1 MGTGLYIGE
10 EAIGM
15 VRAGTFLEGGGIDT
29 SDATA
34 TSGDILNGKT
44 AYAKGSKV
52 TGTIQSQ
59 AAQTI
64 TPGTADQ
71 TIAAGKYLSGTQTI
85 KGDANL
91 VSDNIVS
98 GKSIFGVAGSHT
110 CSTPSGTIDI
120 TTNGTHDVTDYASAN
135 VNVPST
141 GIDTSDATAAA
152 DNIENGYTAY
162 VNGEKIIGSL
172 LVPTKS
178 TSLAIVPGFTEKTG
192 TATVS
197 SSVRSFTIN
206 TGLES
211 VDGILITKDSLTPT
225 ANQPLAWIYTDAAHG
240 YVYSAKI
247 VNTSYWIKYADGEA
261 VSTNGGTVTVSSSNA
276 IRSGDYYWVAWG
288 KDSTSDN
295 TILKSVA
302 EVTLSSDAE
311 SFTIDTNLDS
321 VSGFVVYASHGS
333 KTGRH
338 LWVYSDILK
347 GHASYS
353 SNGDLSMDLYTSA
366 DDTTISVNGSYIT
379 MASPAAH
386 TYQVVAYGTANY
398 SGIDTSDATATAA
411 DIASGKTA
419 YVNGEKLTGTHEC
432 SGGTTPNL
440 QEKSATPTTSVQT
453 ITPDSGYDGLSQ
465 VTVNAIP
472 SNYIEPT
479 GNKEITANGTG
490 IDVAAYATVSVNVPS
505 EGVSLQEKSVTP
517 STSTQT
523 ITPDNGYGGLS
534 QVTVAAMPTA
544 TQATPSITVS
554 TSGLITAKS
563 TQSSG
568 YVESGTKSATKQLTT
583 KAATTYTPGTA
594 NQTISSGTYLT
605 GVQTIS
611 GDSNLVAAN
620 IKSGVSIFGV
630 AGSYSGSGGAGGS
643 TGGLV
648 MKTGTTTSATID
660 TGLSSISFITIY
672 KDSLTATGLIQGVY
686 STDEGTLHYTYCSSY
701 SGYFKMCTV
710 GTSTASSVSGGT
722 FTLGTSGTS
731 GLSSSTTYN
740 WIAFGAE

>member
-1 MGTGLYIGE
+1 MIVMGVNKVVYGAVSIIDISDSTVTPETVAEGE
-10 EAIGM
+10 I
-15 VRAGTFLEGGGIDT
+15 
-29 SDATA
+29 
-34 TSGDILNGKT
+34 
-44 AYAKGSKV
+44 AYGADGEKI
-52 TGTIQSQ
+52 TGTMQ
-59 AAQTI
+59 A
-64 TPGTADQ
+64 
-71 TIAAGKYLSGTQTI
+71 
-85 KGDANL
+85 
-91 VSDNIVS
+91 
-98 GKSIFGVAGSHT
+98 GV
-110 CSTPSGTIDI
+110 
-120 TTNGTHDVTDYASAN
+120 
-135 VNVPST
+135 
-141 GIDTSDATAAA
+141 DTSDATAAA

-162 VNGEKIIGSL
+162 VNGEKITGSL

-178 TSLAIVPGFTEKTG
+178 TNLSIVPGFIEKTG
-192 TATVS
+192 TVTIS
-197 SSVRSFTIN
+197 SSCSSFTIN
-206 TGLES
+206 TGLEN
-211 VDGILITKDSLTPT
+211 VDGILITKEPLSATNVET
-225 ANQPLAWIYTDAAHG
+225 LAWIHTDAANG
-240 YVYSAKI
+240 AIYSEKI
-247 VNTSYWIKYADGEA
+247 VNTSYWIKYANSDK
-261 VSTNGGTVTVSSSNA
+261 VSANGGTVTVSRYSSTS

-311 SFTIDTNLDS
+311 FFTIDTNLDN
-321 VSGFVVYASHGS
+321 VSGFVVYASHNSKAGS
-333 KTGRH
+333 H
-338 LWVYSDILK
+338 LWVYSNILK
-347 GHASYS
+347 GYASYNDS
-353 SNGDLSMDLYTSA
+353 VSKDLYISA

-379 MASPAAH
+379 MASPVAH

-453 ITPDSGYDGLSQ
+453 ITPDSGYDGLSR

-505 EGVSLQEKSVTP
+505 EEVSLQEKSVTP

-523 ITPDNGYGGLS
+523 ITPDNGYDGLS

-554 TSGLITAKS
+554 TSGLITAES

-630 AGSYSGSGGAGGS
+630 AGSYSGSGGSGGS

-672 KDSLTATGLIQGVY
+672 KDTLTATGLIQGVY
-686 STDEGTLHYTYCSSY
+686 STDEGKLHYTYCSSY
-701 SGYFKMCTV
+701 NMYFKQCTN

-731 GLSSSTTYN
+731 GLSSSTTYS
-740 WIAFGAE
+740 WIAFGTA

>member
-1 MGTGLYIGE
+1 MGTGLYLGE

-15 VRAGTFLEGGGIDT
+15 VRAGTFLEGGGTDT

-34 TSGDILNGKT
+34 TSNDILNGKT
-44 AYAKGSKV
+44 AYVKGSKV

-91 VSDNIVS
+91 VSDNIIS

-141 GIDTSDATAAA
+141 GIDTSDATATA

-162 VNGEKIIGSL
+162 VNGEKITGSL

-178 TSLAIVPGFTEKTG
+178 TNLAIVPGFIEKTG
-192 TATVS
+192 TVTIS
-197 SSVRSFTIN
+197 GSRSSFTIN

-211 VDGILITKDSLTPT
+211 VDGILITKEPLSATNVET
-225 ANQPLAWIYTDAAHG
+225 LAWIHTDAANG
-240 YVYSAKI
+240 AVYSEKFI
-247 VNTSYWIKYADGEA
+247 NTNYWIKYVDSDN
-261 VSTNGGTVTVSSSNA
+261 VSANGGTVTVSRYSSTS

-321 VSGFVVYASHGS
+321 VSGFVVYADHNSQAGS
-333 KTGRH
+333 H
-338 LWVYSDILK
+338 LWVYSNILK
-347 GHASYS
+347 GYASYS
-353 SNGDLSMDLYTSA
+353 DVMSKDMYNSA

-379 MASPAAH
+379 MASPVAH

-453 ITPDSGYDGLSQ
+453 ITPDNGYD
-465 VTVNAIP
+465 
-472 SNYIEPT
+472 
-479 GNKEITANGTG
+479 
-490 IDVAAYATVSVNVPS
+490 
-505 EGVSLQEKSVTP
+505 
-517 STSTQT
+517 
-523 ITPDNGYGGLS
+523 GLS

-554 TSGLITAKS
+554 TSGLITAES

-568 YVESGTKSATKQLTT
+568 YVKSGTKSATKQLTT

-672 KDSLTATGLIQGVY
+672 KNSLTATGLIQGVY
-686 STDEGTLHYTYCSSY
+686 STDEGKLHYTYCSSY
-701 SGYFKMCTV
+701 SNYFKTCATS
-710 GTSTASSVSGGT
+710 TSTASSVSGGT